1 MVRED
6 AHMKKITVDSC
17 LCEGEESTQGDEFEG
32 RWMTMVAGT
41 GRRSW
46 RLDIEEWVDPRA
58 GLEVNSLEFNQY

>member
-1 MVRED
+1 MVPED

-17 LCEGEESTQGDEFEG
+17 LGKEEESTQGDEVEG
-32 RWMTMVAGT
+32 HWMTMVAGT
-41 GRRSW
+41 GRRRW